1 MSNCSAKQHTVED
14 TLDKMIRDVTVP
26 HADKLLLVF
35 LVEGFE
41 FRGQSREFDQ
51 AAKAALR
58 HLSDRYPDI
67 AALAAD
73 EGVSAND
80 ATGTAH

>member
-1 MSNCSAKQHTVED
+1 MSDYEKTIEAIDN
-14 TLDKMIRDVTVP
+14 MP
-26 HADKLLLVF
+26 HADKLLLAF

-41 FRGQSREFDQ
+41 FQGQSREFDQ

>member
-1 MSNCSAKQHTVED
+1 MSDYEKTIEIIDN
-14 TLDKMIRDVTVP
+14 MP
-26 HADKLLLVF
+26 HADKLLLAF
-35 LVEGFE
+35 LAEGFE

-51 AAKAALR
+51 AANAAMR

-73 EGVSAND
+73 EGASAND

>member
-1 MSNCSAKQHTVED
+1 MSNRSAKQHTVED
-14 TLDKMIRDVTVP
+14 TIDKMP
-26 HADKLLLVF
+26 HADKLLLAF
-35 LVEGFE
+35 LVEGLE
-41 FRGQSREFDQ
+41 FQGQSRGFDQ

>member
-1 MSNCSAKQHTVED
+1 MSDYEKTIEAIDN
-14 TLDKMIRDVTVP
+14 MP

>member
-1 MSNCSAKQHTVED
+1 MSNRSAKQHTVED
-14 TLDKMIRDVTVP
+14 TIDKTIQDVTVP
-26 HADKLLLVF
+26 HADKLLLAF

-41 FRGQSREFDQ
+41 FRGQSRGFDQ